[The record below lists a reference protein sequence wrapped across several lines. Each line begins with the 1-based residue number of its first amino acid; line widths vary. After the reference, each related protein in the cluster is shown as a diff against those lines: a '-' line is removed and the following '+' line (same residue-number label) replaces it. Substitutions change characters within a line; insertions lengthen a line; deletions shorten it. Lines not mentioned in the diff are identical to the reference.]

1 MRISVNICIGFRNTQ
16 ILLNNLGMESQLSFE
31 KAKHVC
37 SLRKY
42 AYVSNAEQE
51 FFEIRKNGARRP

>member
-1 MRISVNICIGFRNTQ
+1 MG
-16 ILLNNLGMESQLSFE
+16 SQLSFE